1 MPHVTGNYSET
12 EQNQIAHLFLGVCF
26 LCIGLATLC
35 YTAANQVTLY
45 AFSHYSSLSLF
56 PQILKC
62 SPSTWHNSQNNLFST
77 LYNSK
82 YVSLQHSI
90 CIQKPKQNTH
100 IHKTT
105 KYIFKQND
113 WATVEQHIG
122 NLLWSTLG
130 LFICL
135 GCLVD
140 NQLICNDNKP
150 KRLKWGHSLR
160 LCW

>member
-12 EQNQIAHLFLGVCF
+12 EQIAHPFLPRLLSGNTVLHSCKSSHKNTVYF
-26 LCIGLATLC
+26 QSLNWLIIVSPASEMQPRHLAQLSKQPYCI
-35 YTAANQVTLY
+35 
-45 AFSHYSSLSLF
+45 F
-56 PQILKC
+56 
-62 SPSTWHNSQNNLFST
+62 
-77 LYNSK
+77 SK
-82 YVSLQHSI
+82 YLSLQHSI

-100 IHKTT
+100 IHKTP
-105 KYIFKQND
+105 KRIFKQND
-113 WATVEQHIG
+113 WATVERHPV

-130 LFICL
+130 LFICLSPHSL

-140 NQLICNDNKP
+140 NQLICNDNMP